1 MSTDAVQLIKN
12 AQIESACNYLQFVKM
27 SEHAL
32 TPTRESAEFAEL
44 TLRSPYHTTVPA
56 EGKDVIPTDLQI
68 KLPEGYYGRI
78 VPTTDL
84 ASSPHISIGS
94 VVVDAEFRGNLSV
107 LLFNHSKYPYN
118 IYRGDKIATLICDK
132 IYYPELDLV
141 ERLDDTTWRGARGF
155 GSTGLNILYNRF
167 LKFYLCFLQ
176 SKRKQVSYV
185 KI

>member
-1 MSTDAVQLIKN
+1 MST
-12 AQIESACNYLQFVKM
+12 
-27 SEHAL
+27 
-32 TPTRESAEFAEL
+32 TAE
-44 TLRSPYHTTVPA
+44 
-56 EGKDVIPTDLQI
+56 
-68 KLPEGYYGRI
+68 
-78 VPTTDL
+78 L
-84 ASSPHISIGS
+84 ASSHHISIEAG
-94 VVVDAEFRGNLSV
+94 VIDADFRGNLSV
-107 LLFNHSKYPYN
+107 LLFKHSKYLYN
-118 IYRGDKIATLICDK
+118 ISHGDKIATLICEK